1 MFHFIFK
8 KIYLNIKK
16 DIEEQNAARIASH
29 RLPCDV
35 KISTLPY
42 LDSGNEMHRFNIYK
56 NGRTGGAAPLI
67 VDIHG
72 GGWIAGDKDTNGLFC
87 CRLAEGGFDVSSL
100 SYRNVDS
107 CSIIEQIQDIFAY
120 LHYIENNATALGLS
134 FENVFLSGDSAGGQL
149 ALLAYNVNRSAKLWE
164 MFGVSP
170 VNINFKAMALIH
182 SVCYVN
188 MAGKL
193 KNNPV
198 ISRLISVPELAR
210 TVYGK
215 QNYGRELYNSTCTPT
230 AFITENTP
238 LPPVLLISSAG
249 DEMYSYQTD
258 MLYRDLRAL
267 KKDCELYFET
277 DPKAG
282 HVYNIADPDS
292 DLARKCNAHMM
303 NFFKSAMQ

>member
-29 RLPCDV
+29 RLPGDV

-107 CSIIEQIQDIFAY
+107 CSIKEQIQDIFAY
-120 LHYIENNATALGLS
+120 LHYIKNNATALGLS

-149 ALLAYNVNRSAKLWE
+149 ALLAYNVNRSAKLRE

-170 VNINFKAMALIH
+170 VDIKFKAMALIH

-198 ISRLISVPELAR
+198 ISRLISVP
-210 TVYGK
+210 GW
-215 QNYGRELYNSTCTPT
+215 RERFT
-230 AFITENTP
+230 ANKITGANFTMRP
-238 LPPVLLISSAG
+238 APPPHLSRK
-249 DEMYSYQTD
+249 T
-258 MLYRDLRAL
+258 RPCR
-267 KKDCELYFET
+267 LYFS
-277 DPKAG
+277 
-282 HVYNIADPDS
+282 YR
-292 DLARKCNAHMM
+292 ARGTRCTATR
-303 NFFKSAMQ
+303 QTCCTEI